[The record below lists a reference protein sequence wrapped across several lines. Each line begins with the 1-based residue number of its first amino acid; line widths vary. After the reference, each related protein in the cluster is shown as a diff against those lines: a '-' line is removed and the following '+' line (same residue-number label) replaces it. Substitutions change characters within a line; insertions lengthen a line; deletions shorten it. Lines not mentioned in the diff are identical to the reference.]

1 MAAPNLDGNTVPGY
15 LVTAKRIMQLHA
27 ELVYKEKY
35 EKEMTL
41 DEYMEYL
48 NKGLNMLRD
57 NVQESSLTLRQMKA
71 LRIALEF
78 KRQMIAN
85 KLKGANSFISGY
97 IKSLG

>member
-1 MAAPNLDGNTVPGY
+1 MAVINLDGITLLNY
-15 LVTAKRIMQLHA
+15 LVAAKRNMQLHA

-85 KLKGANSFISGY
+85 KLKGANSFISSY